1 MRKLNWA
8 RGAWVAS
15 ASVAVVA
22 IVASSIAQAATQD
35 TAQDTSAVTRGDLVE
50 TMSWSGELAYANAT
64 TLEYQG
70 GQGDTSGLRS
80 AATGSTVASVST
92 VSRAVSYSG
101 VSAVLK
107 GSAEPSP
114 SGSFRAISGCA

>member
-70 GQGDTSGLRS
+70 GQGDTLSLIHISEPTRLRRIS
-80 AATGSTVASVST
+80 Y
-92 VSRAVSYSG
+92 AVFC
-101 VSAVLK
+101 LK
-107 GSAEPSP
+107 KK
-114 SGSFRAISGCA
+114 